1 MVAEPSEKK
10 TRIESRSERAIA
22 SGCNSANTFRFPLER
37 ARPPSRIIHVKFV
50 QQHPRRATPRAM
62 CGQRC
67 AFLRFAEPENDG
79 ASRPSFLRPEKGTL
93 APRIISS
100 TRRQRTRLKI
110 TRPLERRR
118 LSRRT
123 ELSPLVPTHAINCR
137 PSRGNVTF
145 RGTARFGL
153 I

>member
-1 MVAEPSEKK
+1 MRGDPHAAIYPISSRRFRMVAEPCEKK

-50 QQHPRRATPRAM
+50 QRHPRRVTPRAM

-79 ASRPSFLRPEKGTL
+79 REPPFFFTAGKRDDGTEDNL
-93 APRIISS
+93 INATTGDNPVKDHRV
-100 TRRQRTRLKI
+100 RD
-110 TRPLERRR
+110 E
-118 LSRRT
+118 
-123 ELSPLVPTHAINCR
+123 SP
-137 PSRGNVTF
+137 
-145 RGTARFGL
+145 
-153 I
+153 